1 MDDLFPA
8 VRSVATGLLYDE
20 ELMLQHRCL
29 WDPEFEECPE
39 RLRSVL
45 GRCRELG
52 LMERCERLPC
62 RPATEAELL
71 MFHTQ
76 SHLSTAAGTS
86 GCRDVEALQQLSS
99 KYDTVFFHP
108 STYKAALLSAGS
120 TLSLVDAVIDGTVR
134 NGMAI
139 IRPPGHHAGPS
150 EFNGYCYFNNVA
162 LAALRAAQRRLKV
175 LIVDWDVHHGQGT
188 QRAFYDDDRVMY
200 FSVHRYEHGEF
211 WPGLREGE
219 YDCVGDGP
227 GLGLNWNVPLNGT
240 GMEDQ
245 DYLAI
250 WHRLLLPAAYEFAPD
265 VVLVSAGYDAAIG
278 CPQGEMRVSPACFA
292 HLTHSLMSLA
302 SGRLAVVLEGGYC
315 LSSLAES
322 AALTLRALLGDPPPP
337 LPALLP
343 PCDSVEETILNVV
356 SSQRRS
362 WGFLTLY
369 DTYHPAPGGGG
380 GGGGASAAPDQ
391 HIPVVEYR
399 GDPPPADAT
408 YPTIGACPV
417 QSEEEKERYRREL
430 DQLREDTD
438 LTVAPCRLVVA
449 KTHHHHPNPMN
460 GVIRSESVAALMQG
474 CLEVGGGADACQED
488 GITEAID
495 AVLEDRAVAGFCAC
509 IEPDGPAAARH
520 ALSRCQRLLVVD
532 WRDSPLCVAP
542 DWGLMVPCPS
552 DAEAVVLTI
561 SGGGCEVVNLHHD
574 QKTTAELSPT
584 VEPLLSW
591 AGADRIR
598 TPLMLESPSPDVSW
612 ESGEAV
618 ALLTQLLLPLAYQLC
633 PQLVLL
639 LAPAVPPE
647 SAALAE
653 HVTHHLRALAGGRL
667 VVVGSDACLPP
678 LLGRPPRPLPP
689 LGAPSLAALAN
700 LRRALRRQRQH
711 WPALAE
717 MKRVPETALEGRKPS
732 TYEPFH

>member
-45 GRCRELG
+45 ERCRELG
-52 LMERCERLPC
+52 LTERCERLPC

-265 VVLVSAGYDAAIG
+265 VVLVSAGYDAALG

-337 LPALLP
+337 LPALPP

-369 DTYHPAPGGGG
+369 DTYHPAPG
-380 GGGGASAAPDQ
+380 
-391 HIPVVEYR
+391 R
-399 GDPPPADAT
+399 GWRR
-408 YPTIGACPV
+408 G
-417 QSEEEKERYRREL
+417 SEEEKERYRREL

-460 GVIRSESVAALMQG
+460 GVIRSESVAALMQGCLEDGTVYNIPSNPPLLYRVIRSESVAALMQG

-532 WRDSPLCVAP
+532 WRDSPLCGQSGKVAP
-542 DWGLMVPCPS
+542 DWGLM
-552 DAEAVVLTI
+552 
-561 SGGGCEVVNLHHD
+561 
-574 QKTTAELSPT
+574 
-584 VEPLLSW
+584 LSW